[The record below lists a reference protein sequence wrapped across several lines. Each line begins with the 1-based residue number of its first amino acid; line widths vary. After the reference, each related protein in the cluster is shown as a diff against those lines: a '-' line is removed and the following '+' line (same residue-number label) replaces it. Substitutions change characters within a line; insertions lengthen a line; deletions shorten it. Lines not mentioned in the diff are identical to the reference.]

1 MQLPNFDPKNLLPM
15 GLEVSK
21 GAIICGNASAPNL
34 LIAEFSEAQG
44 TYGIVQV
51 SLPSTIASRSPEFT
65 YVVL

>member
-1 MQLPNFDPKNLLPM
+1 M

-21 GAIICGNASAPNL
+21 GAIICGNVSTPNL

-51 SLPSTIASRSPEFT
+51 SILI
-65 YVVL
+65 L